1 MQLEQS
7 SSQNDFL
14 NRARKE
20 RKPVDVYLVN
30 GIRLSGSIVSFDP
43 FVLVLSAPGGST
55 QVIYKSAI
63 STIQLQGREREP
75 GSRIRTA
82 QDNAPDKS
90 TATPRVVTRKRRP
103 AATGGGET

>member
-1 MQLEQS
+1 MLVEQS

-30 GIRLSGSIVSFDP
+30 GIRLSGAIVSFDP
-43 FVLVLSAPGGST
+43 FVLVLSAPDGST
-55 QVIYKSAI
+55 QAIYKSAI

-82 QDNAPDKS
+82 QDNAPNKN
-90 TATPRVVTRKRRP
+90 TATPHVVTRKRRS
-103 AATGGGET
+103 ATTGGGEA